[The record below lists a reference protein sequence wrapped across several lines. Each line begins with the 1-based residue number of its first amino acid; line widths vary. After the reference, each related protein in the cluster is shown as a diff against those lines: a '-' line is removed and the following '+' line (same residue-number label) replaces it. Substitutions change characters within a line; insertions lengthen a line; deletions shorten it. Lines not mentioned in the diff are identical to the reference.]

1 MLSTSTKLKV
11 SVERVTKNA
20 KGYVMGKVKV
30 EGLATTDSTCYYGD
44 EVTIIA
50 FPESGVTFGGWTS
63 FTGADKL
70 ATFTVKEPMIIKSK
84 FTGIPTGIETIQD
97 TRIYG
102 WEGHIF
108 IGCDGEAKV
117 TDKYLARSI
126 YIIWM

>member
-102 WEGHIF
+102 
-108 IGCDGEAKV
+108 
-117 TDKYLARSI
+117 
-126 YIIWM
+126 